1 MKKFVTRDR
10 KTVKIKLLAND
21 VELVSMLSNMIPRL
35 SYEEILD
42 GELDKQLGEKA
53 SEIEIDMTSSND
65 DIKDLLLSK
74 AIFDAISKPRGL

>member
-53 SEIEIDMTSSND
+53 SEIEIDMTSSNV